1 MANEAKK
8 RVVIFGAGG
17 TGQRVYNSIKSEA
30 EVVFFVDNDSKKW
43 GGTYDNVEIKS
54 PKALFEDDSYD
65 VIEMGTLMGLRE
77 IQEQLIENHIPL
89 DKLEKTFAET
99 SVNARIFFIKRLSE
113 RFKKEKVY
121 GAVAEAGVFRGEF
134 AKEINRYFPD
144 SKCYLF
150 DTFSG
155 FDERD
160 FKYEEKDSMTED
172 VNHFTKT
179 SESIVMEK
187 MPHKE
192 MVELKKGYFPESLN
206 GLEDEFIFVNLDM
219 DLYKPTLEGLRY
231 FFPRMKHGGVILVH
245 DYFTESYPNIEKSI
259 SDFEEEIGESLYK
272 VPIGD
277 DISMAIIK

>member
-1 MANEAKK
+1 MSREAKK

-17 TGQRVYNSIKSEA
+17 TGQRVYNSIKKEA

-54 PKALFEDDSYD
+54 PKALLEDDSYD

-77 IQEQLIENHIPL
+77 IQEQLIDNNIPIL
-89 DKLEKTFAET
+89 KLEKTFAET
-99 SVNARIFFIKRLSE
+99 SVNARVFFLKRLSE

-134 AKEINRYFPD
+134 AKEINRYFPN

-160 FKYEEKDSMTED
+160 YKYEEKDSMTED
-172 VNHFTKT
+172 VNHFTQT

-231 FFPRMKHGGVILVH
+231 FFPRMKQGGVILVH

-259 SDFEEEIGESLYK
+259 SDFEEEIGKRLYK